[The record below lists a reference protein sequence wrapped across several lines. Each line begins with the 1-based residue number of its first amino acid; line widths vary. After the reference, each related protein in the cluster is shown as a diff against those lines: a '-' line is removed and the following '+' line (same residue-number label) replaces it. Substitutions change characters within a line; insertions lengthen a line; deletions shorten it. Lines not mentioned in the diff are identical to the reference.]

1 MNLAFG
7 ELSKE
12 FNVKVSA
19 NSLVVICYVVERD
32 VDEDG
37 CKNTDLIEEEKEG
50 NERQQMVKGGLR
62 PGERRRTEAHM
73 EGSESKTVRV
83 R

>member
-1 MNLAFG
+1 M
-7 ELSKE
+7 
-12 FNVKVSA
+12 
-19 NSLVVICYVVERD
+19 VERD

-37 CKNTDLIEEEKEG
+37 CKNTDLIEEEGEG

-62 PGERRRTEAHM
+62 PGERRRRRTEAHM

>member
-12 FNVKVSA
+12 FNVEVSA

-32 VDEDG
+32 VDED
-37 CKNTDLIEEEKEG
+37 D
-50 NERQQMVKGGLR
+50 
-62 PGERRRTEAHM
+62 A
-73 EGSESKTVRV
+73 KTQI
-83 R
+83 

>member
-1 MNLAFG
+1 M
-7 ELSKE
+7 
-12 FNVKVSA
+12 
-19 NSLVVICYVVERD
+19 VVICYVVERD
-32 VDEDG
+32 VDEDR
-37 CKNTDLIEEEKEG
+37 CNSMDLIEEEGEG

-62 PGERRRTEAHM
+62 TGERRRRRKWTEAHM